1 MGPCSE
7 SPRKEDSRCLLG
19 SDAAAAA
26 GMSDMGSGV

>member
-7 SPRKEDSRCLLG
+7 SPRKEDSQCLLG
-19 SDAAAAA
+19 SGAAAA